1 MLSWSLSP
9 PRPQSFL
16 SAPLFDPEGI
26 SYMICG
32 AGQTDRSSS
41 ASGQFYYAPD
51 ISSRFNTLPQL
62 QLQLSEKRRSCF
74 LIFFARISWTNLVL
88 NKKKKWSNPFPCK
101 QVSEERGWG
110 VKRYPSTHP
119 PPPPPPPPPP
129 WRFLDCNFIYS
140 PLFLSWRPLR
150 WIL

>member
-51 ISSRFNTLPQL
+51 ICSRFNTLPQL

-74 LIFFARISWTNLVL
+74 LTFFARISWTNLVL
-88 NKKKKWSNPFPCK
+88 KKKKKMLKPFPL
-101 QVSEERGWG
+101 QTSLRGTGMGSEK
-110 VKRYPSTHP
+110 VPFHT
-119 PPPPPPPPPP
+119 PPPPPP